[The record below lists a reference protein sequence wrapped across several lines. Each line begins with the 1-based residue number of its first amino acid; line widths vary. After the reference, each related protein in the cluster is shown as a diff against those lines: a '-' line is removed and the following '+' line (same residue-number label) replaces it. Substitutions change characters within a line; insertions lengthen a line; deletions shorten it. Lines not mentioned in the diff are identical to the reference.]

1 MKKLKKVEDVEP
13 LKSLRA
19 QFIKPNWRRKPDDT
33 CMLPNKLLY
42 KIDAGS
48 KGSFSCSFS
57 NNGMLLAIAGVGNA
71 NYPIKIFQIDTGERI
86 ASLEGHQD
94 LVYQLQ
100 WAADDS

>member
-1 MKKLKKVEDVEP
+1 MQKLKKTEENAP
-13 LKSLRA
+13 IKSLRA
-19 QFIKPNWRRKPDDT
+19 QFIKPNWRRKADEN

-42 KIDAGS
+42 RIDAGS

-57 NNGMLLAIAGVGNA
+57 NNGMLLAIAGVN
-71 NYPIKIFQIDTGERI
+71 NTDYPIKIYQIDTGERI

-100 WAADDS
+100 WSADDT